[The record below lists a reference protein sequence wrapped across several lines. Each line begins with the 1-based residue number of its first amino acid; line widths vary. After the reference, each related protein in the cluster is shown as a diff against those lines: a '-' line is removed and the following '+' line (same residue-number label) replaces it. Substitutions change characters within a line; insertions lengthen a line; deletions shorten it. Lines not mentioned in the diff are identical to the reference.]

1 MEDNYKEVKKEEPCL
16 KLIHMDQVEV
26 EEIEWLF
33 YPFIPYG
40 KVTIIQGDPGEGK
53 TTVVLQIIAKLTK
66 GEIRVICHVKSS
78 LAPEGDAIAF
88 RLDKEKGFHWIG
100 KYDISVEDLLSGD
113 GRGQKIRSAKEFLK
127 EILANGSMEQA
138 KIAEEAEERG
148 IKKKTLWNAKKEL
161 QIDSVKIGNKWF
173 WMLQDE

>member
-66 GEIRVICHVKSS
+66 GELLWIDVHADFLRLGIEQQGQCK
-78 LAPEGDAIAF
+78 AF
-88 RLDKEKGFHWIG
+88 
-100 KYDISVEDLLSGD
+100 Y
-113 GRGQKIRSAKEFLK
+113 K
-127 EILANGSMEQA
+127 EICPYVIESVLTRDKDNKVEF
-138 KIAEEAEERG
+138 IAERSQVSRG
-148 IKKKTLWNAKKEL
+148 IIEVLYLLRCSLMHGEVFPDNNAMEVYKYAYSILAAILKKM
-161 QIDSVKIGNKWF
+161 F
-173 WMLQDE
+173 

>member
-1 MEDNYKEVKKEEPCL
+1 MENMTSVQMTYCL
-16 KLIHMDQVEV
+16 VMDE
-26 EEIEWLF
+26 
-33 YPFIPYG
+33 
-40 KVTIIQGDPGEGK
+40 GE
-53 TTVVLQIIAKLTK
+53 
-66 GEIRVICHVKSS
+66 
-78 LAPEGDAIAF
+78 
-88 RLDKEKGFHWIG
+88 
-100 KYDISVEDLLSGD
+100 
-113 GRGQKIRSAKEFLK
+113 KIRSAKEFLK